1 MDKSP
6 KTAMELEALVLAQLH
21 AIPECKDARHVTV
34 IRYDDFR
41 ASSNWQVASF
51 NPGTS
56 EWGRCELALCTIVS
70 DLQQRFD
77 VSR

>member
-6 KTAMELEALVLAQLH
+6 KTAMELEALVLAKLH
-21 AIPECKDARHVTV
+21 AIPACDGARHVTV

-41 ASSNWQVASF
+41 VSANWQVASF

-56 EWGRCELALCTIVS
+56 EWGPCESALCSIVG